1 MIKSKKRKNFISL
14 IKENIMKSFQ
24 NKVKFQKKP
33 IMNALLSKNEIKKLQ
48 KNINLKVT
56 KNYLIS
62 IYNNKIRNKLFD
74 HKETV

>member
-1 MIKSKKRKNFISL
+1 
-14 IKENIMKSFQ
+14 
-24 NKVKFQKKP
+24 
-33 IMNALLSKNEIKKLQ
+33 MNALLSKNEIKKLQ